1 MDFAGPFLGQ
11 YFLVIVDAHSKWLEV
26 FLVASTS
33 ATLMIDKL
41 RTLFA
46 QFGIPQMV
54 VTDNGSSFIS
64 QEFMSFLKKNGI
76 RHITSAPYHPTS
88 NGLAE
93 RAVQTFKSGIK
104 RMQGGSV
111 QEKLSSFL
119 FTYRNTPHSTTGVS
133 PAELLTGRRL
143 RCRLDL
149 LKPDLQAKVGNQQLN
164 QKIIHDCGVKERG
177 FQAEDKVFVRNF
189 RSGKQWLPAVVI
201 RKTGPVSYLVRLVAS
216 QMIWHRHQDHVKRRY
231 CQSERSI
238 SEKCPSW
245 SDSIG
250 SSPPIETSTGSPL
263 STRLP
268 GFESRYP
275 ACVCRPPNRFVF

>member
-26 FLVASTS
+26 FPVTSTS

-54 VTDNGSSFIS
+54 VTDNGSSFVS
-64 QEFMSFLKKNGI
+64 QEFTSFLRKNGI
-76 RHITSAPYHPTS
+76 RHITSAPYHPAS

-104 RMQGGSV
+104 RMKVGSV
-111 QEKLSSFL
+111 SEKLSSFL
-119 FTYRNTPHSTTGVS
+119 FAYRNTPHSTTGVS

-149 LKPDLQAKVGNQQLN
+149 LKPDLQAKVMDKQLK
-164 QKIIHDCGVKERG
+164 QKVVHDRGVKERD
-177 FQAEDKVFVRNF
+177 FQAEDEVFVRNF
-189 RSGKQWLPAVVI
+189 RSGKPWLPAVVI

-216 QMIWHRHQDHVKRRY
+216 QMIWRRHQDHIKRRY
-231 CQSERSI
+231 CQSEGSVMEEI
-238 SEKCPSW
+238 PSW
-245 SDSIG
+245 SDSVG
-250 SSPPIETSTGSPL
+250 SNNTTETSSGSPS
-263 STRLP
+263 STCVS

-275 ACVCRPPNRFVF
+275 ARVRRPPNRFVS